1 MTTLDVAVRGRFVNQ
16 FGPGA
21 RAAKND
27 LDGVGKSAKNLER
40 STFGAR
46 MAGQL
51 NQVSQAAKSLDRVS
65 FGARMVGQMNQV
77 SQAARRLRQSIR
89 EIDGQR
95 LATVA
100 SGFTAAVATMRRSLA
115 APAAAD
121 ADFKDVVVD
130 IAQKAEIGKDKVGA
144 LSDEIKAM
152 ADRLRSSPLAIGKG
166 IDVLMGSGL
175 DLDVSK
181 RLVGPIQ
188 KVAKA
193 YRVETD
199 EVSKAVFSMV
209 NNLKVA
215 PEDVEVALGRIA
227 QAAADGRY
235 EVKDFAAGLPEIAS
249 TMQKFN
255 QTGLKGVSRVAALVE
270 TVAGRA
276 GVPGQATGWSE
287 QMLDK
292 ALSPDVVKNFK
303 KKGIKID
310 DRIRKAMK
318 KGDDVNEVI
327 YAAMMEATKGDAT
340 KLIDL
345 YGDEQARNAAS
356 ALMLDIKR
364 YRELRDKYDKITAP
378 EKLNSDFDMR
388 TEGSGSKFRT
398 FGERWLAFQESVG
411 QGVNIF
417 LAPAVEWMGK
427 LLDMV
432 TRLSEA
438 FPNLTG
444 SVTLFGAA
452 LAAFGAYKTAVGV
465 IGGLAARLGVGG
477 ATAAGATGAG
487 VGAGGA
493 AASGAGAG
501 AAAAAAGRAGF
512 LARMMPILGRAGG
525 VGLGVAVAAGIIQG
539 LNAFKTREWTVK
551 DRGDG
556 ESRLEEL
563 RSRLAELD
571 AKIAGIETKSKA
583 PEMAETLTLPLKTE
597 KSQVEAEIKFI
608 EEELN
613 RLGSLKPQ
621 PQIDTTS
628 IDAAIARVRALKG
641 ELQGVGTGAPSLMGN
656 VPTPNPRPAPPTAPR
671 GGRGAAS
678 GAAGGANVRQS
689 SVIHQHIYGGDAAR
703 VARLAQREQ
712 ERTIRSARAGS
723 LHDVGSWS

>member
-1 MTTLDVAVRGRFVNQ
+1 MTTLDVAVRGTFVNR

-27 LDGVGKSAKNLER
+27 LDGIGKSAKSLDRAN
-40 STFGAR
+40 FGAR
-46 MAGQL
+46 MVGQL

-95 LATVA
+95 LAAVA
-100 SGFTAAVATMRRSLA
+100 SGFAAAAATMKRSLA

-121 ADFKDVVVD
+121 ADLMDVVVD
-130 IAQKAEIGKDKVGA
+130 IGQKAEIGKDKIGGLA
-144 LSDEIKAM
+144 DEIKAM
-152 ADRLRSSPLAIGKG
+152 ADRLRSSPISVGKG
-166 IDVLMGSGL
+166 IDVVMSSIPDAELA
-175 DLDVSK
+175 K
-181 RLVGPIQ
+181 RLIGPIQ

-193 YRVETD
+193 YRQETD
-199 EVSKAVFSMV
+199 EVSKAVVAMV

-215 PEDVEVALGRIA
+215 PEDIELALGRIA
-227 QAAADGRY
+227 QAASDGNY
-235 EVKDFAAGLPEIAS
+235 EIKDFAAGLPELA
-249 TMQKFN
+249 TTLQKFN
-255 QTGLKGVSRVAALVE
+255 QTGLKGVSRGAALLE

-276 GVPGQATGWSE
+276 GVPGQATGWVE

-292 ALSPDVVKNFK
+292 ALSPDVVRNFR

-310 DRIRKAMK
+310 DEIRKAMK
-318 KGDDVNEVI
+318 VGGDVNEII
-327 YAAMMEATKGDAT
+327 YAAMMKATKGDAT
-340 KLIDL
+340 KLIDF
-345 YGDEQARNAAS
+345 YGDEQARNAAA
-356 ALMLDIKR
+356 ALMLDIKK
-364 YRELRDKYDKITAP
+364 YRDLRDKYDKITSP
-378 EKLNSDFDMR
+378 DKLNSDYEMR
-388 TEGSGSKFRT
+388 AEGSGAKFRT
-398 FGERWLAFQESVG
+398 FADRWTAFQEAIG
-411 QGVNIF
+411 KGVNLG

-432 TRLSEA
+432 TRLSEE
-438 FPNLTG
+438 FPKLTG

-452 LAAFGAYKTAVGV
+452 LAAFGAYKTAAGV

-477 ATAAGATGAG
+477 ATAAGAAGAG
-487 VGAGGA
+487 AGAGGA

-501 AAAAAAGRAGF
+501 AAVAAAGRAGF

-551 DRGDG
+551 DRGEG

-563 RSRLAELD
+563 RSSLAELD

-641 ELQGVGTGAPSLMGN
+641 ELQGVGTGAPSFMGN
-656 VPTPNPRPAPPTAPR
+656 VPTPNPRPAPSTTPQ
-671 GGRGAAS
+671 GGRGAS
-678 GAAGGANVRQS
+678 TGAVGGASVRQS

-712 ERTIRSARAGS
+712 ERAIRSARAGS
-723 LHDVGSWS
+723 LHEIGSWA

>member
-1 MTTLDVAVRGRFVNQ
+1 MTTLDVAVRATFVNRL
-16 FGPGA
+16 GPGA

-27 LDGVGKSAKNLER
+27 LDGVGKSAK
-40 STFGAR
+40 T
-46 MAGQL
+46 
-51 NQVSQAAKSLDRVS
+51 LDRIT
-65 FGARMVGQMNQV
+65 FGARMVGQLNQA
-77 SQAARRLRQSIR
+77 SQAARRLGSSIR
-89 EIDGQR
+89 AIDAQH
-95 LATVA
+95 LVTVA
-100 SGFTAAVATMRRSLA
+100 GGITGAVATMKRALA

-121 ADFKDVVVD
+121 ADFKDVVID
-130 IAQKAEIGKDKVGA
+130 IAQKAEIGKDRIGA

-152 ADRLRSSPLAIGKG
+152 ADRLRSSPLSIGKG

-255 QTGLKGVSRVAALVE
+255 QTGLKGVSRVAALME

-345 YGDEQARNAAS
+345 YGDEQARNAAA
-356 ALMLDIKR
+356 ALMLDIKK

-378 EKLNSDFDMR
+378 EKLNSDLDTR
-388 TEGSGSKFRT
+388 TDGSGEKFRT
-398 FGERWLAFQESVG
+398 FAERWLAFQESVG
-411 QGVNIF
+411 QGVNLG

-438 FPNLTG
+438 FPRLTG
-444 SVTLFGAA
+444 GITLFGAS

-477 ATAAGATGAG
+477 AATAGVAGAG

-493 AASGAGAG
+493 AASGAGAAT
-501 AAAAAAGRAGF
+501 AAASRAGF

-525 VGLGVAVAAGIIQG
+525 IGLGVAVAAGIIHG
-539 LNAFKTREWTVK
+539 LNAFKTRAWTVK
-551 DRGDG
+551 DRGEG

-563 RSRLAELD
+563 RARLAELD
-571 AKIAGIETKSKA
+571 AKIAGIETKSKV
-583 PEMAETLTLPLKTE
+583 PEMAEALTLPLKTE
-597 KSQVEAEIKFI
+597 KSQIEAEIRFV
-608 EEELN
+608 EEELR
-613 RLGSLKPQ
+613 RLGETTVHPK
-621 PQIDTTS
+621 IDATS
-628 IDAAIARVRALKG
+628 IEEALGRVRALRS
-641 ELQGVGTGAPSLMGN
+641 ELQGLGMAAPSFMGN
-656 VPTPNPRPAPPTAPR
+656 VPTPKPRPSVAGPTSAER
-671 GGRGAAS
+671 HSSLNNTGATVH
-678 GAAGGANVRQS
+678 GHQTT
-689 SVIHQHIYGGDAAR
+689 VIHQHIHGGDSRR
-703 VARLAQREQ
+703 VAQLARHEQ
-712 ERTIRSARAGS
+712 EREIRRARAGA
-723 LHDVGSWS
+723 LHDTGAWA